1 MAPSTY
7 LIGGAGLCLAATAVG
22 LITIPA
28 LIRGLRW
35 LGAGKQIRAEGPASH
50 QSKAGTPSMGG
61 LIFVAIIALLGQGFL
76 AEHDA
81 SVGMLT
87 ALLLA
92 ASALGAYDD
101 LLSSARFRKG
111 GLRARP
117 KLAWQAGIAAGA
129 VILELIGPGLPAQ
142 HIPGLGMLTAAWA
155 IAPLAVL
162 AIIAAGHAVNLT
174 DGLDG
179 LAAGTNCIALAA
191 FAVIA
196 FSQGQGA
203 IGAYCLLAIG
213 ALAGFLWYNVHPA
226 RLFMGDTG
234 SLALGSLLGGLALVT
249 GQIVAL
255 IPIGAVFVA
264 EALSVIIQVT
274 YFKRTGGKRIFKM
287 APLHHHFEQLGWP
300 ETQIVQRFWL
310 AAGLAAVV
318 GLAVALYG

>member
-1 MAPSTY
+1 MAASPF
-7 LIGGAGLCLAATAVG
+7 LIGGAGLCLAAAAIG
-22 LITIPA
+22 LLAIPT
-28 LIRGLRW
+28 LIRGLVW

-76 AEHDA
+76 TEHDP
-81 SVGMLT
+81 SVGVLT

-92 ASALGAYDD
+92 AAALGAYDD

-129 VILELIGPGLPAQ
+129 VILEIIGPGLPPQ
-142 HIPGLGMLTAAWA
+142 HIPGLGTLSAAWA

-162 AIIAAGHAVNLT
+162 AIIASGHAVNLT

-179 LAAGTNCIALAA
+179 LAAGTNAIALTA
-191 FAVIA
+191 FTVIA
-196 FSQGQGA
+196 FSQGQGP
-203 IGAYCLLAIG
+203 IGAFCLLAIG

-226 RLFMGDTG
+226 RLFMGDAG
-234 SLALGSLLGGLALVT
+234 SLALGSLLGGLAMVT

-287 APLHHHFEQLGWP
+287 SPLHHHFEQIGWL

-310 AAGLAAVV
+310 AAVLAAVA
-318 GLAVALYG
+318 GLAVALYD